1 MLAGAVAVPDA
12 ERGEVREIGDRAE
25 AIAAAVRWART
36 GDVVLVAGKGH
47 ESGQEVHGVKYPFDD
62 REVLAAAIARIV
74 PEDRAHG
81 GNA

>member
-47 ESGQEVHGVKYPFDD
+47 ESGQEVHG
-62 REVLAAAIARIV
+62 
-74 PEDRAHG
+74 
-81 GNA
+81 